1 MMAVCNVGIF
11 CNLICPDTRT
21 CPPNSL
27 YHGEGSVILSA
38 ARTRDAA
45 GEMAEQVEAVAATP
59 YPELNPQVLYGVSE
73 SRTLSLISLGVLCCM
88 LAMHR
93 DK

>member
-1 MMAVCNVGIF
+1 M
-11 CNLICPDTRT
+11 
-21 CPPNSL
+21 
-27 YHGEGSVILSA
+27 LSA

-59 YPELNPQVLYGVSE
+59 YPELNPQVLYAVRE
-73 SRTLSLISLGVLCCM
+73 SRALSLISLGVLCCM